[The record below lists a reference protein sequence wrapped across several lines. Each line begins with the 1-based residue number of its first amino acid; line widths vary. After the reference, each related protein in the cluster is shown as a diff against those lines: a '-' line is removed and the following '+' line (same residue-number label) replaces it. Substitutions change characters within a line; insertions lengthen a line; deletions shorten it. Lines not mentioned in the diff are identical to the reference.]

1 MKPYPIMLDLSRR
14 KAVVVGGGRVAARK
28 VRDLLACDAMVRVI
42 APTIDQAIEEMG
54 KVYPDSLEVLQR
66 EYRKGDLA
74 GAALAFAATGVAS
87 VNRDVYEEANMM
99 GIPVNA
105 VDDPSH
111 CTFYVPSW
119 ANRDGL
125 VLAVSTGGVSPA
137 LAARIRRELETHLP
151 PSLGEALSS
160 LAEARRLLL
169 ADSAFSG
176 LSSHQRGAM
185 LKQIA
190 QTEELTGKLIEHSR
204 SGTIRDFLLSLRG
217 HIPTMAD
224 GDRDS

>member
-1 MKPYPIMLDLSRR
+1 
-14 KAVVVGGGRVAARK
+14 VVVGGGQVAARK
-28 VRDLLACDAMVRVI
+28 VRDLLSCDALVTVI
-42 APTIDQAIEEMG
+42 APAIHQVIDELG
-54 KVYPDSLEVLQR
+54 KLYPDSLEVLQR
-66 EYRKGDLA
+66 DYRRGDLA
-74 GAALAFAATGVAS
+74 GAALAFAATGDAS

-105 VDDPSH
+105 VDDPAH
-111 CTFYVPSW
+111 CTFYIPSW
-119 ANRDGL
+119 TNRDGL

-151 PSLGEALSS
+151 PSLGETLSS

-190 QTEELTGKLIEHSR
+190 HNEELIGKLLEHSR
-204 SGTIRDFLLSLRG
+204 SGTVRDFLVSLSG
-217 HIPTMAD
+217 YIPTTAD